1 MRALYVAYTNGAR
14 AAAHRFKIALGPPT
28 QVDQFMADIE
38 SGKDVP
44 PPMDPPMSHAPGNV
58 PPALDGTMPLST
70 SPPTPMD
77 TIGSTVGDPMM
88 AGAPPAM
95 PPPNMGMLGG

>member
-1 MRALYVAYTNGAR
+1 MGALKTMFTRGVE
-14 AAAHRFKIALGPPT
+14 AAFRKFALGPPT

-38 SGKDVP
+38 NGKDIP
-44 PPMDPPMSHAPGNV
+44 PPSAEPPMANVPGET

-77 TIGSTVGDPMM
+77 TLGSTIGEPPLP
-88 AGAPPAM
+88 GAPAPA
-95 PPPNMGMLGG
+95 PPSMGMLGG